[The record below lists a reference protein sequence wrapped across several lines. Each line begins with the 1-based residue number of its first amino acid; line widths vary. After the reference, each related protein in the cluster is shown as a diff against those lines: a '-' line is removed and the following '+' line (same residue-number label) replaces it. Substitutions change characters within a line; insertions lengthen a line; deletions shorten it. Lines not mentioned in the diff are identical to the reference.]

1 VRRLYSVVCVLTAT
15 VLVSS
20 TAYAFIALSSAG
32 GFSWNF
38 ASAGDF
44 WGAGSIL
51 SGPYSPG
58 YRLTVNGFTYDP
70 LSPPTTSPDGRQLE
84 FPVQP
89 LGGVDVSRIVYVPE
103 TEHDYARY
111 LDVFSN
117 PGTDAITVNVN
128 INSQIGF
135 GTSVGATSSGDTAF
149 GSDDSWVATSDGR
162 SHLAHVLQ
170 AASPPVRVSSVFYS
184 FGSLTYDWTLSIPPG
199 ERRALLH
206 FGIQE
211 SDPAAAQAEA
221 VRLIELP
228 DDALG
233 GIDDYLDD
241 VVNFSVFTPD
251 APRVRFEVPGD
262 LSEGDAFDI
271 TATIEDL
278 ERDTVTFSW
287 DLDGDGTFGEMPG
300 VFTYSVA
307 AGTSDGPDGVRV
319 AIEAMDSAGHT
330 AVRRRRVAVANVAP
344 EITSMPPGTTYNGA
358 DFRYQI
364 EATDPG
370 GAADPFTYLVEGPTG
385 MNVSATGLVQWF
397 PNEDD
402 ITPEG
407 EPLTIV
413 VTVDDGD
420 GGVTTQEWMLEV
432 SANRPPTAPTPQ
444 FPTGGVVLADDS
456 PRLVAEN
463 ATDADLDTLM
473 YFFQI
478 DTVNTFDS
486 PQLRE
491 SGPISE
497 GAAFTAW
504 PLAMPLAGGRE
515 YFWRVWASDGAAES
529 ERGGASFRVFGEVD
543 AGPVPDGG
551 LVADGGTA
559 PPTDDGGCGCRAT
572 SAGSMLGWAL
582 LPLALLWYRRRRS

>member
-1 VRRLYSVVCVLTAT
+1 VRRFTSVVCVLAAT

-20 TAYAFIALSSAG
+20 TAYAFIALTSAG

-70 LSPPTTSPDGRQLE
+70 PSPPTMSPDGRQLE

-103 TEHDYARY
+103 SDYDYVRY
-111 LDVFSN
+111 IDVFSN
-117 PGTDAITVNVN
+117 PGTEMITVSVN

-135 GTSVGATSSGDTAF
+135 SSSISASASGDTAF
-149 GSDDSWVATSDGR
+149 GISDAWLTTTDGR
-162 SHLAHVLQ
+162 SNLGHVIQ
-170 AASPPVRVSSVFYS
+170 AAEPPVRVGSVFHS
-184 FGSLTYDWTLSIPPG
+184 FGSLTYDWSISVPPG

-206 FGIQE
+206 FGIQA
-211 SDPAAAQAEA
+211 SDAAAAQAEA
-221 VRLIELP
+221 VRLLELP
-228 DDALG
+228 DDTLT

-271 TATIEDL
+271 TATVEDL
-278 ERDTVTFSW
+278 EGDTVTFSW

-319 AIEAMDSAGHT
+319 AIEAMDSTGHT
-330 AVRRRRVAVANVAP
+330 AVRRRRVAVANIAP
-344 EITSMPPGTTYNGA
+344 EITSTPPATTYNGA
-358 DFRYQI
+358 TFRYQI

-370 GAADPFTYLVEGPTG
+370 GAADPFTYSVVGPMG
-385 MNVSATGLVQWF
+385 MNVSPTGEVQWF

-402 ITPEG
+402 ITPKG
-407 EPLTIV
+407 EPEMIT

-420 GGVTTQEWMLEV
+420 GGETTQEWMLEV
-432 SANRPPTAPTPQ
+432 SANRPPTPPVPQ
-444 FPTGGVVLADDS
+444 FPTGGVVLADDT

-463 ATDADLDTLM
+463 ATDADLDTVM

-478 DTVNTFDS
+478 DIVNTFDS

-515 YFWRVWASDGAAES
+515 YFWRVWASDGAVES
-529 ERGGASFRVFGEVD
+529 ERTTASFRVFGEVD
-543 AGPVPDGG
+543 AGGVPDGG
-551 LVADGGTA
+551 LRSDAGAA
-559 PPTDDGGCGCRAT
+559 PPSDDGGCGCRTT
-572 SAGSMLGWAL
+572 SPASLGWVL
-582 LPLALLWYRRRRS
+582 LPIALLWHRRRR